1 MKNRIKFF
9 GLSFFSDKIASEAA
23 KRSFATVFIGLL
35 LSFVFFLFGYYG
47 ADVAPF
53 ATHYNNA
60 GSYKEFIQ
68 AAFDNGVDVTVIN
81 HKCTSAKSV
90 TLSSSRRSTLW
101 SYTG

>member
-68 AAFDNGVDVTVIN
+68 AAFDIGVVVTVIN
-81 HKCTSAKSV
+81 HKCTS
-90 TLSSSRRSTLW
+90 
-101 SYTG
+101 